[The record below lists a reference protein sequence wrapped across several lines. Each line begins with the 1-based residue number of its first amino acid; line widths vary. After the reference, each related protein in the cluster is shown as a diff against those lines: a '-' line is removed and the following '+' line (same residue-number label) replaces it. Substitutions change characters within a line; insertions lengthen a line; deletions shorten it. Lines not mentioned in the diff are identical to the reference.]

1 MTTQLSDLKLLTTPE
16 VAEALRIPE
25 ATIRYWRHTGTG
37 PKSVKFGRRVMY
49 RREDVEAYVDAAFE
63 AADCKD

>member
-1 MTTQLSDLKLLTTPE
+1 MTTQLRDLKLMTTPE
-16 VAEALRIPE
+16 VAEILRMPE

-49 RREDVEAYVDAAFE
+49 RREDVQAFVDEMFE
-63 AADCKD
+63 KADA